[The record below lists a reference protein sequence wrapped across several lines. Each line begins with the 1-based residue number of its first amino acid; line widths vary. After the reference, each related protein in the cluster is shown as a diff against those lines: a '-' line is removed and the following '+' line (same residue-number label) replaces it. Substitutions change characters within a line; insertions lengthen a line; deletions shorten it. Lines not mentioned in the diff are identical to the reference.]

1 LVRLDYLVR
10 RLILFVVVLWVAATV
25 NFVLPRLSGGNAI
38 RSALVQQAVVGGHMQ
53 SNIEEMVAEFDKEFG
68 LDKPLW
74 QQYLSYLWD
83 ISHLEFGFSMA
94 NYPTRVSTLMAQA
107 LPWTLALLGVSTA
120 LAFSL
125 GILLGGLLAWPKTP
139 GFIVNV
145 LLPPFLTLSAVPYY
159 MLGLLLLWVFAFQF
173 HWFPIFGAYSPGVI
187 PDWSD
192 PEFLKDVAGH
202 SVLPALS
209 IVLSALGFWA
219 LGMRAMMVSVQHDDF
234 VQFADAKGLKNRTV
248 FFRYAG
254 RNALLPQ
261 VTALGLTIGHIMSGA
276 LLVEIV
282 FSYPGIGNVLY
293 RSIRSYDYFA
303 IQGIVFGVI
312 VSITIATLVLDLIY
326 PKIDPR
332 IQYAKS

>member
-1 LVRLDYLVR
+1 MRLDYLLR
-10 RLILFVVVLWVAATV
+10 RIILFFVVVWVAATI

-38 RSALVQQAVVGGHMQ
+38 RNQLSQQAATGGYVQ
-53 SNIEEMVAEFDKEFG
+53 NNIDAMVAEYDAEFG
-68 LDKPLW
+68 LDKPLY
-74 QQYLSYLWD
+74 QQYFTYLWD
-83 ISHLEFGFSMA
+83 IAHLEFGFSMA
-94 NYPTRVSTLMAQA
+94 SYPMRVSTLMGNA
-107 LPWTLALLGVSTA
+107 LPWTLALLGLSTA
-120 LAFSL
+120 IAFSL

-139 GFIVNV
+139 RFIVNV

-159 MLGLLLLWVFAFQF
+159 MLGLVLLWVFAFQF
-173 HWFPIFGAYSPGVI
+173 HWFPIFGAYTPGVI

-192 PEFLKDVAGH
+192 FEFWKDVAWH
-202 SVLPALS
+202 MVLPSLS

-219 LGMRAMMVSVQHDDF
+219 LGMRAMMVSVQQDDY
-234 VQFADAKGLKNRTV
+234 VQFAEAKGLKSRTL

-261 VTALGLTIGHIMSGA
+261 VTALGLTIGHILSGA

-282 FSYPGIGNVLY
+282 FSFPGIGGVLY
-293 RSIRSYDYFA
+293 RSIRAYDYFA
-303 IQGIVFGVI
+303 IEGIVFGVI

-332 IQYAKS
+332 ISYSKS

>member
-1 LVRLDYLVR
+1 MRLDYLLR
-10 RLILFVVVLWVAATV
+10 RLVLFVVVVWVAATI

-38 RSALVQQAVVGGHMQ
+38 RSQLVQQAAQGGYVQ
-53 SNIEEMVAEFDKEFG
+53 GNIDAMVAEFDKEFG
-68 LDKPLW
+68 FDKPLW
-74 QQYLSYLWD
+74 QQYITYLWD

-94 NYPTRVSTLMAQA
+94 NYPTRVSTLMASA
-107 LPWTLALLGVSTA
+107 LPWTLALLGLSTA
-120 LAFSL
+120 IAFSL
-125 GILLGGLLAWPKTP
+125 GIFLGGLLAWPKTP
-139 GFIVNV
+139 RFVVNV

-159 MLGLLLLWVFAFQF
+159 MLGLILLWVLAFQT
-173 HWFPIFGAYSPGVI
+173 HWFPIFGAYSPGTI

-202 SVLPALS
+202 MVLPSLS

-219 LGMRAMMVSVQHDDF
+219 LGMRAMMVTVQNDDF
-234 VQFADAKGLKNRTV
+234 VQYAEAKGLKGRTV

-261 VTALGLTIGHIMSGA
+261 VTALGLTIGHILSGA

-293 RSIRSYDYFA
+293 HSIRSYDYFA
-303 IQGIVFGVI
+303 VQGIVFGVI

-332 IQYAKS
+332 ITYAKS

>member
-1 LVRLDYLVR
+1 MRLDYLLR
-10 RLILFVVVLWVAATV
+10 RLVLFVIVVWVAATI

-38 RSALVQQAVVGGHMQ
+38 RSQLLQQSAQGGYVQ
-53 SNIEEMVAEFDKEFG
+53 SNIDAMVAEFDQEFG

-74 QQYLSYLWD
+74 QQYVTYMWD

-94 NYPTRVSTLMAQA
+94 NYPTRVSTLIGNA
-107 LPWTLALLGVSTA
+107 LPWTLALLGLSTA
-120 LAFSL
+120 IAFSL
-125 GILLGGLLAWPKTP
+125 GIFLGGLLAWPKTP
-139 GFIVNV
+139 RFIVNV

-173 HWFPIFGAYSPGVI
+173 HFFPIFGAYSPGTI

-192 PEFLKDVAGH
+192 PEFLKDVGMH
-202 SVLPALS
+202 MVLPSLS

-219 LGMRAMMVSVQHDDF
+219 LGMRAMMVTVQHDDF
-234 VQFADAKGLKNRTV
+234 VQYAEAKGLKSRTV

-261 VTALGLTIGHIMSGA
+261 VTALGLTIGHILSGA

-293 RSIRSYDYFA
+293 RSIKAYDFFA
-303 IQGIVFGVI
+303 IEGIVFGVI
-312 VSITIATLVLDLIY
+312 VSITLATLILDLIY
-326 PKIDPR
+326 PRIDPR
-332 IQYAKS
+332 ITYGKS

>member
-1 LVRLDYLVR
+1 MPVQYLVR
-10 RLILFVVVLWVAATV
+10 RLILFLVVVWVAATV

-38 RSALVQQAVVGGHMQ
+38 RSQLLQQAAQGGYVQ
-53 SNIEEMVAEFDKEFG
+53 GNIDAMVAEFDKEFG

-74 QQYLSYLWD
+74 QQYLTYLWD

-94 NYPTRVSTLMAQA
+94 NYPTRVSTLMANA
-107 LPWTLALLGVSTA
+107 LPWTLTLLSVSTA
-120 LAFSL
+120 IAFSL
-125 GILLGGLLAWPKTP
+125 GVFLGGLMAWPKTP
-139 GFIVNV
+139 RFIVNV

-159 MLGLLLLWVFAFQF
+159 MLGLILLWVLAFQT
-173 HWFPIFGAYSPGVI
+173 HWFPIFGAYSPGTI

-202 SVLPALS
+202 MVLPALS

-219 LGMRAMMVSVQHDDF
+219 LGMRAMMVTVQHDDF
-234 VQFADAKGLKNRTV
+234 VQYAEAKGLKNRTV

-261 VTALGLTIGHIMSGA
+261 VTALGLTIGHILSGA

-303 IQGIVFGVI
+303 IEGIVFGVI
-312 VSITIATLVLDLIY
+312 VSITLATLILDLIY

-332 IQYAKS
+332 ITYAKS

>member
-1 LVRLDYLVR
+1 MRVEYLVR
-10 RLILFVVVLWVAATV
+10 RLILFFVVVWVAATI

-38 RSALVQQAVVGGHMQ
+38 RNQLTQQAASGGYVQ
-53 SNIEEMVAEFDKEFG
+53 GNIDAMVAEFDKEFG

-74 QQYLSYLWD
+74 QQYLSYMWD
-83 ISHLEFGFSMA
+83 IAHFEFGFSMA
-94 NYPTRVSTLMAQA
+94 SYPMRVSTLMANA
-107 LPWTLALLGVSTA
+107 LPWTLALLGLSTA
-120 LAFSL
+120 IAFSL
-125 GILLGGLLAWPKTP
+125 GMFLGGLMAWPRTP
-139 GFIVNV
+139 RWIVNV

-159 MLGLLLLWVFAFQF
+159 MLGLVLLWVLAFQT
-173 HWFPIFGAYSPGVI
+173 HWFPIFGAYTPGVI

-192 PEFLKDVAGH
+192 PEFLKDVASH
-202 SVLPALS
+202 MVLPALS

-219 LGMRAMMVSVQHDDF
+219 LGMRAMMVTVQNDDF
-234 VQFADAKGLKNRTV
+234 VQFAEAKGLRGRTV

-261 VTALGLTIGHIMSGA
+261 VTALGLTIGHILSGA

-293 RSIRSYDYFA
+293 RSIKAYDYFA
-303 IQGIVFGVI
+303 IEGIVFGVI
-312 VSITIATLVLDLIY
+312 VSITVATLVLDLVY

-332 IQYAKS
+332 ISYAKS

>member
-1 LVRLDYLVR
+1 MRAEYLVR
-10 RLILFVVVLWVAATV
+10 RLILFVIVVWVAATI

-38 RSALVQQAVVGGHMQ
+38 RNRLTQQAAAGGYVQ
-53 SNIEEMVAEFDKEFG
+53 GNIDAMVAEFDKEFG

-74 QQYLSYLWD
+74 QQYLTYMWD
-83 ISHLEFGFSMA
+83 IAHFEFGFSMA
-94 NYPTRVSTLMAQA
+94 SYPMRVSTLMANA
-107 LPWTLALLGVSTA
+107 LPWTLALLGLSTTI
-120 LAFSL
+120 AFSL
-125 GILLGGLLAWPKTP
+125 GMFLGGLMAWPKTP
-139 GFIVNV
+139 RFIVNV

-159 MLGLLLLWVFAFQF
+159 MLGLVLLWVLAFQT
-173 HWFPIFGAYSPGVI
+173 HWFPIFGAYTPGVI

-192 PEFLKDVAGH
+192 PEFLKDVAMH
-202 SVLPALS
+202 MVLPSLS

-219 LGMRAMMVSVQHDDF
+219 LGMRAMMVTVQNDDF
-234 VQFADAKGLKNRTV
+234 VQFAEAKGLRGRTV

-261 VTALGLTIGHIMSGA
+261 VTALGLTIGHILSGA

-293 RSIRSYDYFA
+293 RSIKAYDYFA
-303 IQGIVFGVI
+303 IEGIVFGVI
-312 VSITIATLVLDLIY
+312 VSITLATLALDLIY

-332 IQYAKS
+332 ITYVRS

>member
-1 LVRLDYLVR
+1 MRLDYLLR
-10 RLILFVVVLWVAATV
+10 RIILFFVVVWVAATI

-38 RSALVQQAVVGGHMQ
+38 RNQLSQQAATGGYVQ
-53 SNIEEMVAEFDKEFG
+53 NNIDAMVAEYDAEFG
-68 LDKPLW
+68 LDKPLY
-74 QQYLSYLWD
+74 QQYFTYLWD
-83 ISHLEFGFSMA
+83 IAHLEFGFSMA
-94 NYPTRVSTLMAQA
+94 SYPMRVSTLMGNA
-107 LPWTLALLGVSTA
+107 LPWTLALLGLSTA
-120 LAFSL
+120 IAFSL

-139 GFIVNV
+139 RFIVNV

-159 MLGLLLLWVFAFQF
+159 MLGLVLLWVFAFQF
-173 HWFPIFGAYSPGVI
+173 HWFPIFGAYTPGVI

-192 PEFLKDVAGH
+192 FEFWKDVAWH
-202 SVLPALS
+202 MVLPSLS

-219 LGMRAMMVSVQHDDF
+219 LGMRAMMVSVQQDDY
-234 VQFADAKGLKNRTV
+234 VQFAEAKGLKSRTL

-261 VTALGLTIGHIMSGA
+261 VTALGLTIGYILSGA

-282 FSYPGIGNVLY
+282 FSFPGIGGVLY
-293 RSIRSYDYFA
+293 RSIRAYDYFA
-303 IQGIVFGVI
+303 IEGIVFGVI

-332 IQYAKS
+332 ISYSKS

>member
-1 LVRLDYLVR
+1 MRLDYLLR
-10 RLILFVVVLWVAATV
+10 RLGLFLVVVWVAATI

-38 RSALVQQAVVGGHMQ
+38 RSQLLQQSAQGGYVQG
-53 SNIEEMVAEFDKEFG
+53 NIDAMVAEFDKEFG

-74 QQYLSYLWD
+74 EQYAVYLWN
-83 ISHLEFGFSMA
+83 IVHLDFGFSMA
-94 NYPTRVSTLMAQA
+94 SYPTRVSTLMAQA
-107 LPWTLALLGVSTA
+107 LPWTLALLGLSTA
-120 LAFSL
+120 IAFSL
-125 GILLGGLLAWPKTP
+125 GIFLGGLLAWPKTP
-139 GFIVNV
+139 RFIVNV

-173 HWFPIFGAYSPGVI
+173 HFFPIFGAYSPGTI

-192 PEFLKDVAGH
+192 PEFLKDVAMH
-202 SVLPALS
+202 MVLPALS

-219 LGMRAMMVSVQHDDF
+219 LGMRAMMVTVQHDDF
-234 VQFADAKGLKNRTV
+234 VQYAEAKGLKSRTV

-261 VTALGLTIGHIMSGA
+261 VTALGLTIGHILSGA

-282 FSYPGIGNVLY
+282 FSYPGIGTVLY
-293 RSIRSYDYFA
+293 RSIRAYDFFA
-303 IQGIVFGVI
+303 IEGIVFGVI
-312 VSITIATLVLDLIY
+312 VSITVATLVLDLIY

-332 IQYAKS
+332 ISYGKS